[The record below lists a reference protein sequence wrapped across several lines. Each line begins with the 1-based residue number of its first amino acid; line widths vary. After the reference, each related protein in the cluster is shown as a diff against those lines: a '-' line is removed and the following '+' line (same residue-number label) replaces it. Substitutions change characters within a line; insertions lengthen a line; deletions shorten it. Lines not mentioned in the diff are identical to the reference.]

1 MKQSNNHNRPAL
13 PYYTNNESVPF
24 YTGPE
29 YEFLDNDFDAGYIHP
44 SLYYLGH
51 AIHFDGI
58 TCEDVPAFLDSM
70 CDVLNL
76 YTIDRVTYYQ
86 FDDEQHPD
94 WGIAYTVTDSRTG
107 EVQHYAVPWNLDVPP
122 YRVTE

>member
-1 MKQSNNHNRPAL
+1 MKQSNNHNRPTL

-29 YEFLDNDFDAGYIHP
+29 YACLDPDFDAGYIHP

-58 TCEDVPAFLDSM
+58 NSEDVPAFLYSM

-94 WGIAYTVTDSRTG
+94 WGAAYTVTDSRTG

>member
-1 MKQSNNHNRPAL
+1 MKQSNNTNRPSL
-13 PYYTNNESVPF
+13 TYYTKNQSVPW

-29 YEFLDNDFDAGYIHP
+29 YKFLDQEFDGGYIHP

-51 AIHFDGI
+51 AIHFDGVY
-58 TCEDVPAFLDSM
+58 CEDVTRFLESM

-76 YTIDRVTYYQ
+76 FTIDRVTYYQ
-86 FDDEQHPD
+86 FDELQHPD
-94 WGIAYTVTDSRTG
+94 WGTAYTVTEHSTG
-107 EVQHYAVPWNLDVPP
+107 KVQHYAVPWDLSVKP